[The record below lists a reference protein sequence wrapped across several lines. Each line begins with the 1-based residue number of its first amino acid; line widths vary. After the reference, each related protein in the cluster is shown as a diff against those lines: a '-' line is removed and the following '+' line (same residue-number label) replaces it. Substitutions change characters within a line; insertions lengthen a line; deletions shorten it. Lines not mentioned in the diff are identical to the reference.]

1 MPTFQYDPPLPPL
14 GNNDGLLQTVRLI
27 EGCDTLATAIW
38 HSAPDDTDGIVQLID
53 FRVVPTEG
61 RRGHGKRLLT
71 ALIDQCLQYHRLR
84 GRPLRRLWMPL
95 HHKRHVIARAF
106 FLSQGFTHTI
116 TLKDLAID
124 QELLVYVRTFD

>member
-1 MPTFQYDPPLPPL
+1 MPSFEYDPSLPPIEKT
-14 GNNDGLLQTVRLI
+14 DGILQTVRLCA
-27 EGCDTLATAIW
+27 GRDTLGTAIW
-38 HSAPDDTDGIVQLID
+38 HCPPDDTDGIVQLID
-53 FRVVPTEG
+53 FRVIRSQG

-71 ALIDQCLQYHRLR
+71 AVIEQCLQYHRLR
-84 GRPLRRLWMPL
+84 ERPLRRIWMPL

-106 FLSQGFTHTI
+106 FLSQGFTHTV